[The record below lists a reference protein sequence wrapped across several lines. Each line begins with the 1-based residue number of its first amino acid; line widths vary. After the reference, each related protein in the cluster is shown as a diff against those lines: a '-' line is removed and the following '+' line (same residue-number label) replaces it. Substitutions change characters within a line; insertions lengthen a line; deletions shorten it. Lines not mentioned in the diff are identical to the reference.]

1 MKVRPRN
8 LVAFRHVRQALN
20 DKGPRIAP
28 RASFASGLSLVDQVL
43 PGSLQLPAKVQPT
56 AFTADTDGADWYSIM

>member
-8 LVAFRHVRQALN
+8 LVAFRHVRQAPN

-28 RASFASGLSLVDQVL
+28 RASFASGFRPIDQVL
-43 PGSLQLPAKVQPT
+43 PGSLQLPAKVQPI
-56 AFTADTDGADWYSIM
+56 AFTADTAGAA

>member
-8 LVAFRHVRQALN
+8 LVAFRDVRQAPN

-28 RASFASGLSLVDQVL
+28 RASFASGSRRIDQVL
-43 PGSLQLPAKVQPT
+43 PGSLQLPANAQPT
-56 AFTADTDGADWYSIM
+56 ALTAETVGADRYSIT